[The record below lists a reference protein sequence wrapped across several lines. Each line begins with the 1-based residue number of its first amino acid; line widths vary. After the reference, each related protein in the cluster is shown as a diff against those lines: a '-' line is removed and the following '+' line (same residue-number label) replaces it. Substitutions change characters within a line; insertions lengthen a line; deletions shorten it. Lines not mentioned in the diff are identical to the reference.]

1 MIDLSNN
8 AAYESLL
15 ARLFNLFHSPKTK
28 LNKKA
33 IGVGVFD
40 KFYSE
45 LVMLDAESLIVQTRF
60 MEALKKLDDFKEHE
74 MYSRFSDNSLDYL
87 DNSLSK
93 MKQQI

>member
-1 MIDLSNN
+1 M
-8 AAYESLL
+8 
-15 ARLFNLFHSPKTK
+15 
-28 LNKKA
+28 
-33 IGVGVFD
+33 FD

-45 LVMLDAESLIVQTRF
+45 LVMPDAESLIVQTRF